1 MIAVDLGQSGA
12 RIRAG
17 DKTILSNRG
26 HLAGEAI
33 SDSLRAIF
41 STIGNFQSDIA
52 ALSLTGLNGIVTNTE
67 LYQKLCAEF
76 FGVKRTAVIDDG
88 LAGFIGAMQGKS
100 GVALSIGGGVVAVA
114 GKGSNFS
121 HTDGLGSTFGDE
133 GGGFWLGSR
142 AITRALATREGR
154 DTHHGLLE
162 ALRDE
167 VNAFDA
173 LEVKNAANGASLA
186 ITAAA
191 KVLSAADNSIP
202 IALTIRNEGARL
214 LAQSIIA
221 AWKLVDGELN
231 QAPSIVIMGGLS
243 KNEGYVKEIF
253 NNVQQEIPNARL
265 DSAIGDHLDGALWI
279 ASHMVDDAP
288 PMLRWS
294 S

>member
-12 RIRAG
+12 RIRCG

-33 SDSLRAIF
+33 GDSLRALF

-52 ALSLTGLNGIVTNTE
+52 TLSLTGLNGIVTDTE
-67 LYQKLCAEF
+67 LYQELCAEF

-114 GKGSNFS
+114 GKGSHFS

-154 DTHHGLLE
+154 DTHHGLLD
-162 ALRDE
+162 ALRGE

-173 LEVKNAANGASLA
+173 LEVTSVADSASLA

-191 KVLSAADNSIP
+191 KVLAAADNSIAV
-202 IALTIRNEGARL
+202 ALTIRNEGARL

-221 AWKLVDGELN
+221 AWKLVDGDLN
-231 QAPSIVIMGGLS
+231 QAPSIVVMGGLS

-253 NNVQQEIPNARL
+253 RNVQQEIPNAHL
-265 DSAIGDHLDGALWI
+265 DCAIGDHLDGALWI
-279 ASHMVDDAP
+279 ASHMLDDAP